1 MSKSRILPCENAH
14 NNSGIFMDY
23 AKQKTAKRRFTA
35 SIYRQQYLQ
44 NSRCFFSICIN
55 KQKFHYHLTSVFL
68 IDIIQ
73 TVSEKRCTFF
83 DISRKKDLIMATTKK
98 TTAKAE
104 TKTAAKKT
112 ATKKAEPAAKKV
124 ETKAAAKAETK
135 VAAAKAETKAVAE
148 KKPAA
153 KKAPAKKAEPK
164 FDLFIQFGGATV
176 SVADIEKNVKKV
188 VKGKKAYTVYV
199 KPEESKAYIVA
210 DGETTGMDVFF
221 VAD

>member
-1 MSKSRILPCENAH
+1 
-14 NNSGIFMDY
+14 
-23 AKQKTAKRRFTA
+23 
-35 SIYRQQYLQ
+35 
-44 NSRCFFSICIN
+44 
-55 KQKFHYHLTSVFL
+55 
-68 IDIIQ
+68 
-73 TVSEKRCTFF
+73 
-83 DISRKKDLIMATTKK
+83 MATKK
-98 TTAKAE
+98 TVKAAE
-104 TKTAAKKT
+104 TKAAEKKT
-112 ATKKAEPAAKKV
+112 ETKKAPAKKAAAKAVETKAVETKAVETKAVETKAV
-124 ETKAAAKAETK
+124 ETKAA
-135 VAAAKAETKAVAE
+135 
-148 KKPAA
+148 PA

>member
-1 MSKSRILPCENAH
+1 
-14 NNSGIFMDY
+14 
-23 AKQKTAKRRFTA
+23 
-35 SIYRQQYLQ
+35 
-44 NSRCFFSICIN
+44 
-55 KQKFHYHLTSVFL
+55 
-68 IDIIQ
+68 
-73 TVSEKRCTFF
+73 
-83 DISRKKDLIMATTKK
+83 MATAKK

-112 ATKKAEPAAKKV
+112 ETKTAAKTAAKKT
-124 ETKAAAKAETK
+124 ETKAAAKA
-135 VAAAKAETKAVAE
+135 APKAETKTAA

-153 KKAPAKKAEPK
+153 KKVEPK
-164 FDLFIQFGGATV
+164 FDMYIQFGGATV

-188 VKGKKAYTVYV
+188 VKDKKAYTVYV

>member
-1 MSKSRILPCENAH
+1 
-14 NNSGIFMDY
+14 
-23 AKQKTAKRRFTA
+23 
-35 SIYRQQYLQ
+35 
-44 NSRCFFSICIN
+44 
-55 KQKFHYHLTSVFL
+55 
-68 IDIIQ
+68 
-73 TVSEKRCTFF
+73 
-83 DISRKKDLIMATTKK
+83 MATAKK
-98 TTAKAE
+98 TTKAAE

-112 ATKKAEPAAKKV
+112 AAKTETKTA
-124 ETKAAAKAETK
+124 ETKAAAK
-135 VAAAKAETKAVAE
+135 KAEPKA
-148 KKPAA
+148 AA

-176 SVADIEKNVKKV
+176 SVKDIEKNVKKV